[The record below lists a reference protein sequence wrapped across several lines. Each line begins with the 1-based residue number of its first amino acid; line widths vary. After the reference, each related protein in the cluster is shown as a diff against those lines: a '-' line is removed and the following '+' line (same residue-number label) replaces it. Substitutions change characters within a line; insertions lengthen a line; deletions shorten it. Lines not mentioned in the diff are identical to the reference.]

1 MQLQSVAGD
10 LAATAGLRVRREGR
24 ARCGGLW
31 RIRASSSEMA
41 PGGPLT
47 PAQCEQFEEL
57 GYTLVDTPMMAD
69 PSWLDEAEATWAR
82 KTGAQRSD
90 PIDRGYVELI
100 AHPFFEDV
108 AKQMLRTDHVRTIE
122 HGMHSRPPA
131 QPGPQHA
138 GAEAVAAHD
147 AQREVSQAR
156 FSLPVTEAERCVCS
170 MCRGSGTTGATST
183 GR

>member
-1 MQLQSVAGD
+1 MCFKARLHFTFLILVLD
-10 LAATAGLRVRREGR
+10 CAAMPPRRPSAPARQGAR
-24 ARCGGLW
+24 ARRRASTRARASVC
-31 RIRASSSEMA
+31 RRARTDRATASSSKMA

-47 PAQCEQFEEL
+47 SAQCEQFEEL

-69 PSWLDEAEATWAR
+69 PSWLDKAEATWAR

-90 PIDRGYVELI
+90 AIDRGYVELI

-147 AQREVSQAR
+147 AQREVSQ
-156 FSLPVTEAERCVCS
+156 T
-170 MCRGSGTTGATST
+170 
-183 GR
+183 